1 MNRSR
6 PSAAV
11 ERHRQEIRDIVRRHN
26 GLNPR
31 IFGSVARGEDTEASD
46 LDLLVDHGPERTLSL
61 FDLAAID
68 VEVAALLAVPV
79 QVVTPASLPP
89 KVLAAAERDAV
100 PV

>member
-1 MNRSR
+1 M
-6 PSAAV
+6 
-11 ERHRQEIRDIVRRHN
+11 
-26 GLNPR
+26 
-31 IFGSVARGEDTEASD
+31 ARGEDTEASD

-61 FDLAAID
+61 FDLEAND

-89 KVLAAAERDAV
+89 KVRAAAERDAV

>member
-1 MNRSR
+1 MNRSH
-6 PSAAV
+6 PSATV

-46 LDLLVDHGPERTLSL
+46 LDLLVDHGPERFMSL

-68 VEVAALLAVPV
+68 VEIAGLLAVPV

-89 KVLAAAERDAV
+89 KVRAAAERDAV
-100 PV
+100 PL